1 MYQKDRLAGLVL
13 LLVLGLLLN
22 CTASIQA
29 KEKEV
34 IKLDLEEGIKLG
46 LERNSSLQQLKS
58 RMKAAKAAVDQ
69 VEAQLKPRI
78 SINSRYTR
86 LDEGPSRITINQ
98 DTGQPK
104 TVIGSKNQYSHQ
116 LNLNYLL
123 YQTPVKLKVKQKEYQ
138 WQNIKK
144 EYQHQKKQLAYRITQ
159 NYYEIL
165 KAKRLVKVNQE
176 SLKQVEEHLKQTKAH
191 LEAGNAI
198 KTDVLQTKVRRS
210 KVQQKL
216 LQAKNNLQLAR
227 ERFKN
232 QLEIKGSKQIELTE
246 DVGFPEV
253 DLSMQK
259 AMDFAFD
266 KRSDLNSLQA
276 ELKSLRQG
284 LKWAQKSDNPN
295 LALSGNVSK
304 EGSEFNPE
312 SDESWSATVNLE
324 WDLYDGGENEALV
337 EQSKSNLE
345 AKESALDKKKQSID
359 LEVRESFLN
368 LDLSRKQK
376 VTAKQRVEEAQ
387 ENLRLAKLRYKEGA
401 AINTEVIDA
410 QVELSKAKTDYQQR
424 VYDYYTNQAALL
436 KSIGMSYLSVHNSE
450 IDLSKSN

>member
-1 MYQKDRLAGLVL
+1 MFQKDRLTGLVL

-22 CTASIQA
+22 CTVSIQA
-29 KEKEV
+29 EEKEV
-34 IKLDLEEGIKLG
+34 IELDLKEGIKLG

-58 RMKAAKAAVDQ
+58 RMEAARAAVEQ
-69 VEAQLKPRI
+69 VEAQLKPRV

-86 LDEGPSRITINQ
+86 FDEEQRINRNSINA
-98 DTGQPK
+98 
-104 TVIGSKNQYSHQ
+104 SKDLYSHQ

-123 YQTPVKLKVKQKEYQ
+123 YQTPAKLKVKQKEYQ
-138 WQNIKK
+138 WQNIKE

-165 KAKRLVKVNQE
+165 KAQELVRVNQE
-176 SLKQVEEHLKQTKAH
+176 SLKQVKEHLKQTRAH
-191 LEAGNAI
+191 LKAGNAV
-198 KTDVLQTKVRRS
+198 KTDLLQTKVRKS
-210 KVQQKL
+210 EVQQQF

-246 DVGFPEV
+246 DIGFPEV
-253 DLSMQK
+253 DLSMPK
-259 AMDFAFD
+259 ALDSAFD

-295 LALSGNVSK
+295 LALSGKVSK

-312 SDESWSATVNLE
+312 SDEFWSVTVNLE

-345 AKESALDKKKQSID
+345 AQESALDKKKQSID
-359 LEVRESFLN
+359 LEVREGFLN

-376 VTAKQRVEEAQ
+376 ATAKQRVESAQ
-387 ENLRLAKLRYKEGA
+387 ENLRLAKLRYKEGV

-410 QVELSKAKTDYQQR
+410 QVELSKAKTDHQQS
-424 VYDYYTNQAALL
+424 VYDYYINQAALL
-436 KSIGMSYLSVHNSE
+436 KSMGMSYLSVHNSE
-450 IDLSKSN
+450 TDLSRSN